1 MTQSFDPAPEEV
13 AELWQR
19 WREHAD
25 MDARRALFDR
35 YTPFVRMLAAKLYAG
50 RHIAETEFDEFLQFG
65 LVGLLESID
74 RYQPARE
81 VPFTAFAGARIN
93 GAILNGLAKLSD
105 RQEQITLR
113 ARLRRE
119 RVEAIKP
126 VAGRGEDALGALAEV
141 AVGLAVGFMLEGSGL
156 YAEIEPVSQGTDPY
170 AHREVAELQ
179 RVLLALV
186 EALPDQERTVIRYH
200 YFQRMTVEQI
210 GTLIGV
216 TKGRVSQVH
225 RQALRRLREAYAL
238 ATRIDLQL

>member
-1 MTQSFDPAPEEV
+1 V
-13 AELWQR
+13 A
-19 WREHAD
+19 A
-25 MDARRALFDR
+25 
-35 YTPFVRMLAAKLYAG
+35 
-50 RHIAETEFDEFLQFG
+50 
-65 LVGLLESID
+65 
-74 RYQPARE
+74 
-81 VPFTAFAGARIN
+81 
-93 GAILNGLAKLSD
+93 
-105 RQEQITLR
+105 
-113 ARLRRE
+113 
-119 RVEAIKP
+119 
-126 VAGRGEDALGALAEV
+126 RGEDALGALAEV

-156 YAEIEPVSQGTDPY
+156 YAELEPVSQGTDPY

-210 GTLIGV
+210 GALIGV

>member
-13 AELWQR
+13 SELWQR
-19 WREHAD
+19 WRERAD
-25 MDARRALFDR
+25 MDARRELFDR

-65 LVGLLESID
+65 LIGLLESID

-81 VPFTAFAGARIN
+81 VPFTAFAGVRIN

-105 RQEQITLR
+105 RQEQISLR

-119 RVEAIKP
+119 RVEAIRS
-126 VAGRGEDALGALAEV
+126 VAARGEDPLSALAEV

-156 YAEIEPVSQGTDPY
+156 YAELEPVSQSTDPY
-170 AHREVAELQ
+170 AHREVADLQ
-179 RVLLALV
+179 RTLLALV
-186 EALPDQERTVIRYH
+186 EALPEQERTVIRYH

-210 GTLIGV
+210 GALIGV

-238 ATRIDLQL
+238 ASRIDLQL

>member
-1 MTQSFDPAPEEV
+1 MPQSFDPAPEEA

-19 WREHAD
+19 WHAHAD
-25 MDARRALFDR
+25 MDARRELVDR

-65 LVGLLESID
+65 LVGLLEAID

-105 RQEQITLR
+105 RQEQISLR

-119 RVEAIKP
+119 RVDAIKP
-126 VAGRGEDALGALAEV
+126 VAARGEDALGALAEV

-210 GTLIGV
+210 GALIGV

>member
-1 MTQSFDPAPEEV
+1 
-13 AELWQR
+13 
-19 WREHAD
+19 
-25 MDARRALFDR
+25 
-35 YTPFVRMLAAKLYAG
+35 MLAAKLYAG

-65 LVGLLESID
+65 LIGLLESID

-81 VPFTAFAGARIN
+81 VPFTAFAGVRIN

-105 RQEQITLR
+105 RQEQISLR

-119 RVEAIKP
+119 RVEAIRS
-126 VAGRGEDALGALAEV
+126 VAARGEDPLSVLAEV

-156 YAEIEPVSQGTDPY
+156 YAELEPVSQSTDPY
-170 AHREVAELQ
+170 AHREVADLQ
-179 RVLLALV
+179 RTLLALV
-186 EALPDQERTVIRYH
+186 EALPEQERTVIRYH

-210 GTLIGV
+210 GALIGV

-238 ATRIDLQL
+238 ASRIDLQL